1 MCSRFQFNFA
11 HKFPQNEG
19 LVKILHFWTNIF
31 RQARSTFFDDFSD
44 SPKFGGSIAHP
55 YPPASTPLAVGAPPC
70 TPLGE
75 LTALPKPSSWWG
87 PPQEHPTHI
96 HVAFGLKF
104 RFFWPLECTYK
115 TGSKHLW
122 RRGFC
127 CLLVYAMSDVSASL
141 FASTRIALVFFTRD
155 SRNCYSAS

>member
-75 LTALPKPSSWWG
+75 LTALPKPSAGGDLPKNIPHTYTWPLASNF
-87 PPQEHPTHI
+87 
-96 HVAFGLKF
+96 VFFGLWSAPTRQEVNTCGEEVSVVYLF
-104 RFFWPLECTYK
+104 TPCQTFLPLFLLAH
-115 TGSKHLW
+115 GS
-122 RRGFC
+122 R
-127 CLLVYAMSDVSASL
+127 
-141 FASTRIALVFFTRD
+141 
-155 SRNCYSAS
+155 